1 MENFKKHGK
10 RPTLLTHG
18 VDVDLFTNP
27 HIEEHAL
34 LGAIPKPRVGYFG
47 LFDDRSDQDLLHNL
61 ALLKPDVSFVI
72 TGGIETD
79 ISRLQDLKNVYFT
92 GSIPYV
98 EVPAMAKGYDI
109 CMLPYKL
116 NKLTDA
122 IQPLKFKEYFA
133 TGKPVISTPINEAR
147 NLADY
152 VDVASS
158 AEEWATTIQ
167 SYLDGESPRNQEN
180 RQLFL
185 QGESWKEKSE
195 QFLNLCLR

>member
-1 MENFKKHGK
+1 
-10 RPTLLTHG
+10 
-18 VDVDLFTNP
+18 
-27 HIEEHAL
+27 
-34 LGAIPKPRVGYFG
+34 
-47 LFDDRSDQDLLHNL
+47 
-61 ALLKPDVSFVI
+61 
-72 TGGIETD
+72 
-79 ISRLQDLKNVYFT
+79 
-92 GSIPYV
+92 
-98 EVPAMAKGYDI
+98 
-109 CMLPYKL
+109 MLPYKL